1 MTIDVVISCNGSGR
15 SSGIT
20 GAAAPYY
27 AQKFAFM
34 AKAEEAHVAINP

>member
-1 MTIDVVISCNGSGR
+1 M
-15 SSGIT
+15 SSLAAT
-20 GAAAPYY
+20 VRAAPQALPAAAPYY